1 MSNQLA
7 LDIQNTD
14 QKPQMH
20 ISFSGGLSSAY
31 MTEWLMKNLKDQY
44 DFIVTF
50 ANTGLELEETLEFV
64 RKCDEEKGFNTVW
77 LEADVHPE
85 KRTGTTHT
93 IVDFHTATRNGS
105 VFEKMIEK
113 YGIPNMVYKHCTR
126 ELKVRP
132 MNSYLRS
139 LGIKPNKIPTAIGIR
154 ADEAKRMAKDAHI
167 DNLIYPLVSMEPT
180 TKEQVHAYWNAQ
192 PFTLGLE
199 EHNGNCVMCFEKSF
213 SKLLKQMEEYPEALA
228 FHEEMER
235 KHGQTNNKAGM
246 PDRVFFRKKT
256 SALDLRSMAQEQDS
270 KEVEQTNYADTLL
283 VA

>member
-14 QKPQMH
+14 QKTKMH

-50 ANTGLELEETLEFV
+50 ANTGLE
-64 RKCDEEKGFNTVW
+64 
-77 LEADVHPE
+77 
-85 KRTGTTHT
+85 
-93 IVDFHTATRNGS
+93 
-105 VFEKMIEK
+105 
-113 YGIPNMVYKHCTR
+113 
-126 ELKVRP
+126 
-132 MNSYLRS
+132 
-139 LGIKPNKIPTAIGIR
+139 
-154 ADEAKRMAKDAHI
+154 
-167 DNLIYPLVSMEPT
+167 
-180 TKEQVHAYWNAQ
+180 
-192 PFTLGLE
+192 LE